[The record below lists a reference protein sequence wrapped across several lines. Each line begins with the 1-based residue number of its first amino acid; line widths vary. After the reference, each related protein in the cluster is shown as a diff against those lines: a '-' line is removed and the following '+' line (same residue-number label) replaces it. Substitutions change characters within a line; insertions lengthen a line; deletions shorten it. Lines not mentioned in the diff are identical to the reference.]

1 VPRRPW
7 AELVTLSAADIARWD
22 PGEIREVAAAAQ
34 ARARAALDAADGLG
48 RLPCLT
54 SWGGRAATAAAEA
67 IARTRRDLDAA
78 AGEALL
84 VGQAVRRAAERIEA
98 LRSELLRL
106 EGEAA
111 ACGLGVDLAG
121 NRIFGERQGSE
132 VAAGMLQTRLNSIV
146 AESNSVDVELA
157 SALSVGGAPV
167 ATLPSPGLAD
177 APLDGSLPGDPTQFR
192 DHWVRLSA
200 AQRDELFRR
209 DPAIGNHPG
218 MPAGSATDPGSD
230 HYNRRHLAA
239 ALAAAR
245 ASGSQ
250 HLADFEELHAQLAGH
265 PDRKLMLFDPGS
277 GQRVH
282 AAIAV
287 GDPDTA
293 EHVSVTT
300 PGLNTTVAATMAGMV
315 SEATSLRREAL
326 RQLSREALRQLS
338 RAGGRAEQ
346 EVAAIAWIGYD
357 TPQVRLPDDPAD
369 LPAVARGLYQV
380 SHDDAAKAG
389 AADLAR
395 FYDGIVA
402 ARGGAPLNLTAIGH
416 SYGSLTT
423 GLALQQ
429 PGRHGVDAAIFY
441 GSPGVEA
448 ATPAQLGLASG
459 RVFTMATPDDPIRW
473 VYDGPPIARVMAQ
486 VIPGTVDDALL
497 GAADLSRAGH
507 FGPDPA
513 TNPNFVHLE
522 TGPVR
527 APDGWQLEGAA
538 GHSQYPEPGRAGLPR
553 TTGYNIAAVVAG
565 LPHNVIE
572 RARSG
577 GG

>member
-1 VPRRPW
+1 VR
-7 AELVTLSAADIARWD
+7 A
-22 PGEIREVAAAAQ
+22 VAAAAQ

-111 ACGLGVDLAG
+111 ACGLGVDLSG
-121 NRIFGERQGSE
+121 NRIVGVAPGNE
-132 VAAGMLQTRLNSIV
+132 VAAGMLQGRLDTVVAEANSID
-146 AESNSVDVELA
+146 AELA
-157 SALSVGGAPV
+157 SALSVDGEPV
-167 ATLPSPGLAD
+167 ATLPSPGLAG
-177 APLDGSLPGDPTQFR
+177 ALPEGPLPEDPTQFHDR
-192 DHWVRLSA
+192 WVALSA
-200 AQRDELFRR
+200 AQRDELYRR

-218 MPAGSATDPGSD
+218 MPTGSPGDPGGD

-239 ALAAAR
+239 VLAAAR
-245 ASGSQ
+245 AAGSD
-250 HLADFEELHAQLAGH
+250 HLADLDELDAQLAGH
-265 PDRKLMLFDPGS
+265 PDRKLMLFDPSS

-293 EHVSVTT
+293 EHVSVTV
-300 PGLNTTVAATMAGMV
+300 PGLNTTVAASMGAMV

-326 RQLSREALRQLS
+326 RQLSR
-338 RAGGRAEQ
+338 AGGHPEQ
-346 EVAAIAWIGYD
+346 DVAAIAWIGYD

-380 SHDDAAKAG
+380 SHDDVARAG

-395 FYDGIVA
+395 FFDGIVA
-402 ARGGAPLNLTAIGH
+402 ARGGAPLNLTAVGH

-429 PGRHGVDAAIFY
+429 PGQHGVDAAIFY
-441 GSPGVEA
+441 GSPGIGA
-448 ATPAQLGLASG
+448 ATPAQLGLAPG
-459 RVFTMATPDDPIRW
+459 TVFTMATPDDPIRW
-473 VYDGPPIARVMAQ
+473 VYDGPPIARVLAR

-497 GAADLSRAGH
+497 GAADLSGAGH

-513 TNPNFVHLE
+513 TNPHFVHLE

-527 APDGWQLEGAA
+527 AADGWQLDGAA
-538 GHSQYPEPGRAGLPR
+538 GHSQYPEPGSAGLPR
-553 TTGYNIAAVVAG
+553 SSGYNIAAVVAG

>member
-1 VPRRPW
+1 
-7 AELVTLSAADIARWD
+7 VTLSAADLARWD
-22 PGEIREVAAAAQ
+22 PGEVRAVAAAAQ
-34 ARARAALDAADGLG
+34 ARAQAALDAADGLG

-54 SWGGRAATAAAEA
+54 SWGGRAATAAVEA

-84 VGQAVRRAAERIEA
+84 VGQAVRRATERIEA
-98 LRSELLRL
+98 LRTELFRL
-106 EGEAA
+106 EREAA

-121 NRIFGERQGSE
+121 NRIIGVAPGRE
-132 VAAGMLQTRLNSIV
+132 VAAGMLQTRLNTIV
-146 AESNSVDVELA
+146 AEANSIDAELA
-157 SALSVGGAPV
+157 SALSVDGAPV
-167 ATLPSPGLAD
+167 ATLPSPGLAG
-177 APLDGSLPGDPTQFR
+177 ALPDGSLPGDPAQFHDR
-192 DHWVRLSA
+192 WVRLSA
-200 AQRDELFRR
+200 AQRDELYRR

-218 MPAGSATDPGSD
+218 MPTGSPGDPGSD
-230 HYNRRHLAA
+230 HYNRRHLATE
-239 ALAAAR
+239 LAAAR

-250 HLADFEELHAQLAGH
+250 HLADLDELDAQLAGH
-265 PDRKLMLFDPGS
+265 PDRKLMLFDPDS

-300 PGLNTTVAATMAGMV
+300 PGLNTTVAATMAAMV

-326 RQLSREALRQLS
+326 RQLSRA
-338 RAGGRAEQ
+338 GRAEQ
-346 EVAAIAWIGYD
+346 QVAAIAWIGYD

-380 SHDDAAKAG
+380 SHDDVAKAG

-395 FYDGIVA
+395 FFDSIVA
-402 ARGGAPLNLTAIGH
+402 ARGGAPLNLTAVGH

-429 PGRHGVDAAIFY
+429 SGRHEVDAAIFY
-441 GSPGVEA
+441 GSPGIGA

-459 RVFTMATPDDPIRW
+459 TVFTMATPDDPIRW
-473 VYDGPPIARVMAQ
+473 VYDGPPIARVLAR

-497 GAADLSRAGH
+497 GAADLSGAGH

-513 TNPNFVHLE
+513 ANPHFVHLE

-527 APDGWQLEGAA
+527 AADGWQLEGAA
-538 GHSQYPEPGRAGLPR
+538 GHSQYPEPGSAGLPR

-572 RARSG
+572 RARTG

>member
-1 VPRRPW
+1 
-7 AELVTLSAADIARWD
+7 VTLSAADITRWD
-22 PGEIREVAAAAQ
+22 PGDIREVAAAAQ
-34 ARARAALDAADGLG
+34 TRAQAALDAADRLG

-67 IARTRRDLDAA
+67 IGRTRRDLDAA

-98 LRSELLRL
+98 LRAELFRL
-106 EGEAA
+106 QGEAA
-111 ACGLGVDLAG
+111 ACRLGVDLAG
-121 NRIFGERQGSE
+121 NQIVGVAPGRE
-132 VAAGMLQTRLNSIV
+132 VAAAKLQNRLNTLV
-146 AESNSVDVELA
+146 AEANSIDAELA
-157 SALSVGGAPV
+157 SALSVDGAPV
-167 ATLPSPGLAD
+167 APTLPGPGLAGG
-177 APLDGSLPGDPTQFR
+177 PLDGSLPGDPTQFY

-200 AQRDELFRR
+200 GQRDALYRR

-218 MPAGSATDPGSD
+218 MPTGSPADPGSD

-239 ALAAAR
+239 ELAAAR
-245 ASGSQ
+245 AAGSQ
-250 HLADFEELHAQLAGH
+250 HLADLQAVDDALTEAARNGA
-265 PDRKLMLFDPGS
+265 DARLMLLDLHS
-277 GQRVH
+277 GERVH

-287 GDPDTA
+287 GNPDTA
-293 EHVSVTT
+293 EHVSVTA
-300 PGLNTTVAATMAGMV
+300 PGLNTTVAASMAAMV

-326 RQLSREALRQLS
+326 RQLSRA
-338 RAGGRAEQ
+338 GRAEQ

-380 SHDDAAKAG
+380 SHDDVATAG

-429 PGRHGVDAAIFY
+429 PGRHEVDAAIFY
-441 GSPGVEA
+441 GSPGIGA
-448 ATPAQLGLASG
+448 ATPAQLGLQPG
-459 RVFTMATPDDPIRW
+459 TVFTMATPDDPIRW
-473 VYDGPPIARVMAQ
+473 VHDGPPVARVLAQ

-497 GAADLSRAGH
+497 GAADLSGAGH

-527 APDGWQLEGAA
+527 AADGWLLEGAA
-538 GHSQYPEPGRAGLPR
+538 GHSQYPEPGLAGLPR
-553 TTGYNIAAVVAG
+553 SSGYNIAAVVAG

>member
-1 VPRRPW
+1 
-7 AELVTLSAADIARWD
+7 VTLSAADIARWD
-22 PGEIREVAAAAQ
+22 PGEVREVAAAAQ
-34 ARARAALDAADGLG
+34 TRAQAAFDAADGLG

-84 VGQAVRRAAERIEA
+84 VGQAVRLAAERIEA
-98 LRSELLRL
+98 LRSELFRL

-111 ACGLGVDLAG
+111 ACGLAVDLAG
-121 NRIFGERQGSE
+121 NRIVGVRPGSE
-132 VAAGMLQTRLNSIV
+132 VAAEMLQTRLNSLV
-146 AESNSVDVELA
+146 AEANSIDAELA
-157 SALSVGGAPV
+157 SALSVDGAPV
-167 ATLPSPGLAD
+167 AALPSPGLAG
-177 APLDGSLPGDPTQFR
+177 ALPGVSLPGDPTQFHDR
-192 DHWVRLSA
+192 WVRLSA
-200 AQRDELFRR
+200 AQRDELYRR

-218 MPAGSATDPGSD
+218 MPTGSPGDPGSD

-239 ALAAAR
+239 VLAAAR

-250 HLADFEELHAQLAGH
+250 HLADLDELDAQLAGH
-265 PDRKLMLFDPGS
+265 PDRKLMLFDPHS

-282 AAIAV
+282 ASIAV

-300 PGLNTTVAATMAGMV
+300 PGLNTTVAASMAAMV

-326 RQLSREALRQLS
+326 RQLSRA
-338 RAGGRAEQ
+338 GRAEQ
-346 EVAAIAWIGYD
+346 QVAAIAWIGYD

-380 SHDDAAKAG
+380 SHDDVAKAG

-395 FYDGIVA
+395 FFDGIVA
-402 ARGGAPLNLTAIGH
+402 ARGGAPLNLTAVGH

-429 PGRHGVDAAIFY
+429 PGRHEVDAAIFY
-441 GSPGVEA
+441 GSPGIGA

-459 RVFTMATPDDPIRW
+459 TVFTMATPDDPIRW
-473 VYDGPPIARVMAQ
+473 VYDGPPIARVLAR

-497 GAADLSRAGH
+497 GAADVSGAGH

-513 TNPNFVHLE
+513 TNPHFVHLE

-538 GHSQYPEPGRAGLPR
+538 GHSQYPEPGQAGLPR

>member
-1 VPRRPW
+1 M
-7 AELVTLSAADIARWD
+7 TLSAADITRWD
-22 PGEIREVAAAAQ
+22 PGEVRAVAAAAQ
-34 ARARAALDAADGLG
+34 ARAQAALDAADGLG

-54 SWGGRAATAAAEA
+54 SWGGRAATAAVEA

-84 VGQAVRRAAERIEA
+84 VGQAVRRATERIEA
-98 LRSELLRL
+98 LRTELFRL
-106 EGEAA
+106 EREAA

-121 NRIFGERQGSE
+121 NRIIGVAPGRE
-132 VAAGMLQTRLNSIV
+132 VAAGMLQTRLNTIV
-146 AESNSVDVELA
+146 AEANSIDAELA
-157 SALSVGGAPV
+157 SALSVDGEPV
-167 ATLPSPGLAD
+167 ATLPSPGLAG
-177 APLDGSLPGDPTQFR
+177 ALPDGSLPGDPAQFHDR
-192 DHWVRLSA
+192 WVRLSA
-200 AQRDELFRR
+200 AQRDELYRR

-218 MPAGSATDPGSD
+218 MPTGSPGDPGSD
-230 HYNRRHLAA
+230 HYNRRHLATE
-239 ALAAAR
+239 LAAAR

-250 HLADFEELHAQLAGH
+250 HLADLDELDAQLAGH
-265 PDRKLMLFDPGS
+265 PDRKLMLFDPDS

-300 PGLNTTVAATMAGMV
+300 PGLNTTVAASMAAMV

-326 RQLSREALRQLS
+326 RQLSRA
-338 RAGGRAEQ
+338 GRAEQ
-346 EVAAIAWIGYD
+346 QVAAIAWIGYD

-380 SHDDAAKAG
+380 SHDDVAKAG

-395 FYDGIVA
+395 FFDGIVA
-402 ARGGAPLNLTAIGH
+402 ARGGAPLNLTAVGH

-429 PGRHGVDAAIFY
+429 SGRHEVDAAIFY
-441 GSPGVEA
+441 GSPGIGA
-448 ATPAQLGLASG
+448 ATPAQLGLAPG
-459 RVFTMATPDDPIRW
+459 TVFTMATPDDPIRW
-473 VYDGPPIARVMAQ
+473 VYDGPPIARVLAR

-497 GAADLSRAGH
+497 GAADLSGAGH

-513 TNPNFVHLE
+513 TNPHFVHLE

-527 APDGWQLEGAA
+527 AADGWQLEGAA
-538 GHSQYPEPGRAGLPR
+538 GHSQYPEPGVAGLPR
-553 TTGYNIAAVVAG
+553 STGYNIAAVVAG

-572 RARSG
+572 RARTG

>member
-1 VPRRPW
+1 
-7 AELVTLSAADIARWD
+7 VTLSAADLARWD
-22 PGEIREVAAAAQ
+22 PGEVREVAAAAQ
-34 ARARAALDAADGLG
+34 TRARAALDAADGLG

-111 ACGLGVDLAG
+111 ACGLGVDLSG
-121 NRIFGERQGSE
+121 NRIVGVAPGNE
-132 VAAGMLQTRLNSIV
+132 VAAGMLQGRLDTVVAEANSID
-146 AESNSVDVELA
+146 AELA
-157 SALSVGGAPV
+157 SALSVDGEPV
-167 ATLPSPGLAD
+167 ATLPSPGLAG
-177 APLDGSLPGDPTQFR
+177 ALPEGPLPEDPTQFHDR
-192 DHWVRLSA
+192 WVALSA
-200 AQRDELFRR
+200 AQRDELYRR

-218 MPAGSATDPGSD
+218 MPTGSPGDPGGD

-239 ALAAAR
+239 VLAAAR
-245 ASGSQ
+245 AAGSD
-250 HLADFEELHAQLAGH
+250 HLADLDELDAQLAGH
-265 PDRKLMLFDPGS
+265 PDRKLMLFDPSS

-293 EHVSVTT
+293 EHVSVTV
-300 PGLNTTVAATMAGMV
+300 PGLNTTVAASMGAMV

-326 RQLSREALRQLS
+326 RQLSR
-338 RAGGRAEQ
+338 AGGHPEQ
-346 EVAAIAWIGYD
+346 DVAAIAWIGYD

-380 SHDDAAKAG
+380 SHDDVARAG

-395 FYDGIVA
+395 FFDGIVA
-402 ARGGAPLNLTAIGH
+402 ARGGAPLNLTAVGH

-429 PGRHGVDAAIFY
+429 PGQHGVDAAIFY
-441 GSPGVEA
+441 GSPGIGA
-448 ATPAQLGLASG
+448 ATPAQLGLAPG
-459 RVFTMATPDDPIRW
+459 TVFTMATPDDPIRW
-473 VYDGPPIARVMAQ
+473 VYDGPPIARVLAR

-497 GAADLSRAGH
+497 GAADLSGAGH
-507 FGPDPA
+507 FGPDPVA
-513 TNPNFVHLE
+513 NPHFVHLE

-527 APDGWQLEGAA
+527 AADGWQLEGAA
-538 GHSQYPEPGRAGLPR
+538 GHSQYPEPGLAGLPR
-553 TTGYNIAAVVAG
+553 STGYNIAAVVAG

>member
-1 VPRRPW
+1 
-7 AELVTLSAADIARWD
+7 
-22 PGEIREVAAAAQ
+22 
-34 ARARAALDAADGLG
+34 
-48 RLPCLT
+48 
-54 SWGGRAATAAAEA
+54 
-67 IARTRRDLDAA
+67 
-78 AGEALL
+78 
-84 VGQAVRRAAERIEA
+84 
-98 LRSELLRL
+98 
-106 EGEAA
+106 
-111 ACGLGVDLAG
+111 
-121 NRIFGERQGSE
+121 
-132 VAAGMLQTRLNSIV
+132 
-146 AESNSVDVELA
+146 
-157 SALSVGGAPV
+157 
-167 ATLPSPGLAD
+167 
-177 APLDGSLPGDPTQFR
+177 
-192 DHWVRLSA
+192 
-200 AQRDELFRR
+200 
-209 DPAIGNHPG
+209 
-218 MPAGSATDPGSD
+218 
-230 HYNRRHLAA
+230 
-239 ALAAAR
+239 
-245 ASGSQ
+245 
-250 HLADFEELHAQLAGH
+250 
-265 PDRKLMLFDPGS
+265 MLFDPDS

-326 RQLSREALRQLS
+326 RQLSRA
-338 RAGGRAEQ
+338 GRAEQ
-346 EVAAIAWIGYD
+346 QVAAIAWIGYD
-357 TPQVRLPDDPAD
+357 APQVRLPDDPAD

-380 SHDDAAKAG
+380 SHDGVATAG

-395 FYDGIVA
+395 FFDGIVA
-402 ARGGAPLNLTAIGH
+402 ARGGAPLNLTAVGH

-441 GSPGVEA
+441 GSPGIGA
-448 ATPAQLGLASG
+448 ATPAQLGMASG
-459 RVFTMATPDDPIRW
+459 TVFTMATSDDPIRW
-473 VYDGPPIARVMAQ
+473 VYDGPPIARVLAQ
-486 VIPGTVDDALL
+486 VIPGTADDALL

-513 TNPNFVHLE
+513 ANPNFVHLE

-538 GHSQYPEPGRAGLPR
+538 GHSQYPEPGSAGLPR

-565 LPHNVIE
+565 LAHNVIE

>member
-1 VPRRPW
+1 
-7 AELVTLSAADIARWD
+7 VTLSAADLARWD
-22 PGEIREVAAAAQ
+22 PGEVRAVAAAAQ
-34 ARARAALDAADGLG
+34 ARAQAALDAADGLG

-111 ACGLGVDLAG
+111 ACGLGVDLSG
-121 NRIFGERQGSE
+121 NRIVGVAPGNE
-132 VAAGMLQTRLNSIV
+132 VAAGMLQGRLDTVVAEANSID
-146 AESNSVDVELA
+146 AELA
-157 SALSVGGAPV
+157 SALSVDGEPV
-167 ATLPSPGLAD
+167 ATLPSPGLAG
-177 APLDGSLPGDPTQFR
+177 ALPEGPLPEDPTQFHDR
-192 DHWVRLSA
+192 WVALSA
-200 AQRDELFRR
+200 AQRDELYRR

-218 MPAGSATDPGSD
+218 MPTGSPGDPGGD

-239 ALAAAR
+239 VLAAAR
-245 ASGSQ
+245 AAGSD
-250 HLADFEELHAQLAGH
+250 HLADLDELDAQLAGH
-265 PDRKLMLFDPGS
+265 PDRKLMLFDPSS

-293 EHVSVTT
+293 EHVSVTV
-300 PGLNTTVAATMAGMV
+300 PGLNTTVAASMGAMV

-326 RQLSREALRQLS
+326 RQLSR
-338 RAGGRAEQ
+338 AGGHPEQ
-346 EVAAIAWIGYD
+346 DVAAIAWIGYD

-380 SHDDAAKAG
+380 SHDDVARAG

-395 FYDGIVA
+395 FFDGIVA
-402 ARGGAPLNLTAIGH
+402 ARGGAPLNLTAVGH

-429 PGRHGVDAAIFY
+429 PGQHGVDAAIFY
-441 GSPGVEA
+441 GSPGIGA
-448 ATPAQLGLASG
+448 ATPAQLGLAPG
-459 RVFTMATPDDPIRW
+459 TVFTMATPDDPIRW
-473 VYDGPPIARVMAQ
+473 VYDGPPIARVLAR

-497 GAADLSRAGH
+497 GAADLSGAGH

-513 TNPNFVHLE
+513 TNPHFVHLE

-527 APDGWQLEGAA
+527 AADGWQLDGAA
-538 GHSQYPEPGRAGLPR
+538 GHSQYPEPGSAGLPR
-553 TTGYNIAAVVAG
+553 SSGYNIAAVVAG

>member
-1 VPRRPW
+1 M
-7 AELVTLSAADIARWD
+7 TLRAADIHRWD
-22 PGEIREVAAAAQ
+22 PAAVRAVAHA
-34 ARARAALDAADGLG
+34 ARARAQAAFDAADGLAG
-48 RLPCLT
+48 LPCLT

-67 IARTRRDLDAA
+67 ISRTRRDLDAA
-78 AGEALL
+78 GVEATL
-84 VGQAVRRAAERIEA
+84 VGHAAGRAAERIEA
-98 LRSELLRL
+98 LRTDLFRL

-111 ACGLGVDLAG
+111 ACGLAVDG
-121 NRIFGERQGSE
+121 EDNRIVGVAPGNE
-132 VAAGMLQTRLNSIV
+132 VAAAMLQTRLNTLV
-146 AESNSVDVELA
+146 AEADSVDAELTA
-157 SALSVGGAPV
+157 ALRVDGVPV
-167 ATLPSPGLAD
+167 APALYGSGS
-177 APLDGSLPGDPTQFR
+177 LDGPLPEDPRQFR
-192 DHWVRLSA
+192 DLWRRLTV
-200 AQRDELFRR
+200 AQRDELYRR

-218 MPAGSATDPGSD
+218 MPTGSPADPGSD
-230 HYNRRHLAA
+230 HYNRRHLAS

-245 ASGSQ
+245 AAGGRSR
-250 HLADFEELHAQLAGH
+250 ADLDVLDAQLAGH
-265 PDRKLMLFDPGS
+265 PDRKLMLFAPDS
-277 GQRVH
+277 GERVH

-300 PGLNTTVAATMAGMV
+300 PGLNTTVAASMAAMV

-326 RQLSREALRQLS
+326 RQLSR
-338 RAGGRAEQ
+338 AGGRAEQ
-346 EVAAIAWIGYD
+346 QVAAIAWIGYD

-369 LPAVARGLYQV
+369 LPAAARGLYQV
-380 SHDDAAKAG
+380 SHDDVARTG

-441 GSPGVEA
+441 GSPGIEA

-473 VYDGPPIARVMAQ
+473 VYDGPPIARVLAR
-486 VIPGTVDDALL
+486 VIPGTFDDALL
-497 GAADLSRAGH
+497 GAADLSGAGH

-513 TNPNFVHLE
+513 TNPTFVHLE

-527 APDGWQLEGAA
+527 AADGWQLEGAA
-538 GHSQYPEPGRAGLPR
+538 GHSQYPEPGLAGLPR
-553 TTGYNIAAVVAG
+553 STGYNIAAVVAG
-565 LPHNVIE
+565 LSHNVIE
-572 RARSG
+572 RQ
-577 GG
+577 